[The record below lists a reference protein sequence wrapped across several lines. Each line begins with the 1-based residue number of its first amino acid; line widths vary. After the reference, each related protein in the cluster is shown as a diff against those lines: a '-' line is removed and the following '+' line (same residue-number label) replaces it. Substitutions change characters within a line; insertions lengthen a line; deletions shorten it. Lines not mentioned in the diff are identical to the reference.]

1 MSQPIVV
8 APPAE
13 VELAPAPIPA
23 DWILAGTPEARSRQ
37 LARSQDGAS
46 TVMAWS
52 CTAGR
57 FNWHYT
63 VDETV
68 HIISGLV
75 FVTNHEG
82 EECRLGPG
90 DMAFFPAG
98 SRSTWRVPV
107 EVRKLAVCRQAMP
120 LPFGFALRA
129 PGTSSPASCWR
140 SSCRPRRAP
149 STRWRRRRRRVPQGS
164 AACAATPEPRRQLVR
179 RRRIQRA
186 SGACATTPGD
196 FLPGRFGALAFL
208 PTDALR
214 PFGFFALRVGFAAT
228 EPAGGSAALSAL
240 AAISRPNRADM
251 SSSASILAAPGFGF
265 ATVRF
270 PPALASSSWAST
282 PRSTN
287 RSSGFMSSLAPMP

>member
-1 MSQPIVV
+1 MSQLIVI
-8 APPAE
+8 APPAH

-23 DWILAGTPEARSRQ
+23 DWILAGTPEARSRE

-68 HIISGLV
+68 HIISGEV
-75 FVTNHEG
+75 FVTNEKG

-98 SRSTWRVPV
+98 SRSTWRVPA

-129 PGTSSPASCWR
+129 WNKLSRTMLAIFWPPEEGAVDPLAPKPAA
-140 SSCRPRRAP
+140 AP
-149 STRWRRRRRRVPQGS
+149 
-164 AACAATPEPRRQLVR
+164 AVR
-179 RRRIQRA
+179 REA
-186 SGACATTPGD
+186 
-196 FLPGRFGALAFL
+196 
-208 PTDALR
+208 
-214 PFGFFALRVGFAAT
+214 
-228 EPAGGSAALSAL
+228 
-240 AAISRPNRADM
+240 
-251 SSSASILAAPGFGF
+251 
-265 ATVRF
+265 
-270 PPALASSSWAST
+270 
-282 PRSTN
+282 
-287 RSSGFMSSLAPMP
+287 